1 MNELKKDENVVFDVD
16 GDDDDLKLKDEHAFE
31 NLRKK
36 LLPEIE

>member
-1 MNELKKDENVVFDVD
+1 MNEHKKDENVVFDV
-16 GDDDDLKLKDEHAFE
+16 DDDDLKLKDEHAFE